1 MLEFIAIIFII
12 AINSLFVIS
21 EISILTSAK
30 AKLHKMASN
39 GAKGAKGAKKALQLM
54 HEPEVFLSTVQVGIT
69 LMSALLG
76 LYGASSLGIYIAK
89 QLEAVPLL
97 YEYRY
102 FVGSAISLLIITY
115 FTVLSE
121 IVPKRIAM
129 MYPEKIAVCMAYFMY
144 ACIRI
149 LYPFIAILTLST
161 KYCLKLLRIKEVSN
175 HISIEEIKFT
185 INQTEHSGIF
195 EKTERDMIK
204 RLINITNMQVGAI
217 MTPRN
222 KIVYL
227 NIQDPVEINTNKC
240 RMHPFNHFPVVNGD
254 QSNVIGVA
262 AIKTLFNKPIANEA
276 IKEAAISGKVCYIPE
291 MSRVTKLIDL
301 FSQKHAKSAL
311 VLDEYGEIEG
321 LVTISDIMKTFL
333 GDLVGLIDGKKP
345 GIMMRKDGS
354 YAMDGSTLIEEVMDT
369 IHVTCLPDDEIE
381 EYRTLASFI
390 LKQLGNLPKV
400 GDSFNASGW
409 VFKVLKMDRFR
420 IERVLVVKAADTEG
434 EEDEE

>member
-12 AINSLFVIS
+12 AVNSLFVIS

-276 IKEAAISGKVCYIPE
+276 IKEAAISG
-291 MSRVTKLIDL
+291 
-301 FSQKHAKSAL
+301 
-311 VLDEYGEIEG
+311 
-321 LVTISDIMKTFL
+321 
-333 GDLVGLIDGKKP
+333 
-345 GIMMRKDGS
+345 
-354 YAMDGSTLIEEVMDT
+354 
-369 IHVTCLPDDEIE
+369 
-381 EYRTLASFI
+381 
-390 LKQLGNLPKV
+390 
-400 GDSFNASGW
+400 
-409 VFKVLKMDRFR
+409 
-420 IERVLVVKAADTEG
+420 
-434 EEDEE
+434 